1 MLVSIA
7 ACYAVYSAVRLP
19 SGNSAFTE
27 FFAMSTRA
35 PTLYEVVKNLALVE
49 FSANGVTWTIQI
61 EAAGSLALPCLL
73 MLGRRSSA
81 AKIIILAA
89 LIALSAAF
97 SFPWPLRFMFCF
109 YVGSILGNVR
119 VPAERCRVL
128 FWTGAAVIFFG
139 AHEIRGINLSADLP
153 HAIGGAMIVAAVINN
168 PSGAYARFLDAR
180 TVRFLG
186 RISFSF
192 YLLHFVA
199 LYICAEI
206 AVLAG
211 LPGTF
216 GLPLNVAVTLAS
228 IALAAAGAA
237 ISYRLVERP
246 SIAAGRQTA
255 AIFAPPGTPRAIN
268 SAS

>member
-1 MLVSIA
+1 VNHAEASALVSFPPGGCKRPWQSNQPCITELNPQRRRAVTRTSA
-7 ACYAVYSAVRLP
+7 ASSKGSQRLP
-19 SGNSAFTE
+19 AVSRPKGPLE
-27 FFAMSTRA
+27 
-35 PTLYEVVKNLALVE
+35 
-49 FSANGVTWTIQI
+49 
-61 EAAGSLALPCLL
+61 
-73 MLGRRSSA
+73 
-81 AKIIILAA
+81 
-89 LIALSAAF
+89 LS
-97 SFPWPLRFMFCF
+97 
-109 YVGSILGNVR
+109 
-119 VPAERCRVL
+119 
-128 FWTGAAVIFFG
+128 
-139 AHEIRGINLSADLP
+139 HD
-153 HAIGGAMIVAAVINN
+153 

-180 TVRFLG
+180 PVRFLG